1 MQRIAIMD
9 YLINHK
15 THPTAD
21 EIFVDLNKL
30 YPTLS
35 KTTIY
40 NTLKLFTENG
50 AVLTLNI
57 DEKNVR
63 FDGDTSNHAHMQC
76 TRCGKV
82 YDLNIK
88 HEYSK
93 VSDRVTISFG
103 VSTAYVGTKKDYND
117 YIKKADEAL
126 YISKEKGRNTYT
138 HI

>member
-1 MQRIAIMD
+1 MNTKDYLITHNIKPSMQRIAIMD

-63 FDGDTSNHAHMQC
+63 FDGDTSNHAHFQC
-76 TRCGKV
+76 MNCGKV
-82 YDLNIK
+82 YDLKIISEAKIEQNNF
-88 HEYSK
+88 K
-93 VSDRVTISFG
+93 V
-103 VSTAYVGTKKDYND
+103 
-117 YIKKADEAL
+117 
-126 YISKEKGRNTYT
+126 KETQIIMKGYCEKCK
-138 HI
+138 

>member
-1 MQRIAIMD
+1 MNTKDYLITHNIKPSMQRIAIMD

-76 TRCGKV
+76 TLCGKV
-82 YDLNIK
+82 YDLKIISDAEIEVANHEIVETQIIMKGYCEKCRNI
-88 HEYSK
+88 
-93 VSDRVTISFG
+93 
-103 VSTAYVGTKKDYND
+103 N
-117 YIKKADEAL
+117 
-126 YISKEKGRNTYT
+126 NN
-138 HI
+138 